1 MPGSAHLQGNT
12 RARTALGRGLPAA
25 AVVNKMSR
33 SPCRPRSEVRVRV
46 LLIGPPGAGK
56 GTQAT
61 RIAAHFDLV
70 RIATGDL
77 LRQEVASGSEL
88 GRAAKAY
95 IDRGDLVPDDVV
107 IAMTRERVVQANT
120 EGGYILDGYPRT
132 LVQAEAAYRW
142 AKARGVPFD
151 LALCFEIG
159 TDELLARLAGRA
171 REEGRSDDTEET
183 VRHRL
188 EVFQRQTYPLLD
200 YYRRRGILVRID
212 AVGPVDAITERIVA
226 VLHWYKAKALAA
238 GADRPEWA
246 FGPAEG

>member
-1 MPGSAHLQGNT
+1 M
-12 RARTALGRGLPAA
+12 
-25 AVVNKMSR
+25 
-33 SPCRPRSEVRVRV
+33 RV

-88 GRAAKAY
+88 GRTAKAY

-107 IAMTRERVVQANT
+107 ITMTRERVVQANT

-151 LALCFEIG
+151 LALFFEIG

-226 VLHWYKAKALAA
+226 VLH
-238 GADRPEWA
+238 
-246 FGPAEG
+246 

>member
-1 MPGSAHLQGNT
+1 M
-12 RARTALGRGLPAA
+12 
-25 AVVNKMSR
+25 
-33 SPCRPRSEVRVRV
+33 RV

-61 RIAAHFDLV
+61 RIAAHFDLA

-88 GRAAKAY
+88 GRTARSY
-95 IDRGDLVPDDVV
+95 IDRGDLVPDGVV
-107 IAMTRERVVQANT
+107 IVMTRDRVVKANS

-132 LVQAEAAYRW
+132 LAQAEAAHRW
-142 AKARGVPFD
+142 ATARGVPFD
-151 LALCFEIG
+151 LALFFEIG

-171 REEGRSDDTEET
+171 QEERRSDDTEQT

-188 EVFQRQTYPLLD
+188 DVFRSQTYPLLA
-200 YYRRRGILVRID
+200 YYRRREILVRID
-212 AVGPVDAITERIVA
+212 AVGPVDAITERILA
-226 VLHWYKAKALAA
+226 ALHWHRANALAA

-246 FGPAEG
+246 FGEVEG

>member
-1 MPGSAHLQGNT
+1 M
-12 RARTALGRGLPAA
+12 
-25 AVVNKMSR
+25 
-33 SPCRPRSEVRVRV
+33 RV

-88 GRAAKAY
+88 GRTAKAY

-151 LALCFEIG
+151 LALFFEIG

>member
-1 MPGSAHLQGNT
+1 M
-12 RARTALGRGLPAA
+12 
-25 AVVNKMSR
+25 
-33 SPCRPRSEVRVRV
+33 RV

-88 GRAAKAY
+88 GRTAKAY
-95 IDRGDLVPDDVV
+95 IDRGDLVPDEVV

-151 LALCFEIG
+151 LALFFEIG

-171 REEGRSDDTEET
+171 REEGRSDDTEQT

>member
-1 MPGSAHLQGNT
+1 M
-12 RARTALGRGLPAA
+12 
-25 AVVNKMSR
+25 
-33 SPCRPRSEVRVRV
+33 RV

-61 RIAAHFDLV
+61 RIAAHFDLT

-77 LRQEVASGSEL
+77 LREEVASGSEF
-88 GRAAKAY
+88 GRTAKAY
-95 IDRGDLVPDDVV
+95 IERGDLVPDDVV
-107 IAMTRERVVQANT
+107 IAMTRERVVQANN

-132 LVQAEAAYRW
+132 LAQAEAAYRW
-142 AKARGVPFD
+142 AKERGVPLD
-151 LALCFEIG
+151 LALSFEIG

-188 EVFQRQTYPLLD
+188 EVFRTQTHPLLA
-200 YYRRRGILVRID
+200 YYQRRGILVRID
-212 AVGPVDAITERIVA
+212 AVGPVDAITERILA
-226 VLHWYKAKALAA
+226 ALHWHKANALAA

-246 FGPAEG
+246 FGAAEG

>member
-1 MPGSAHLQGNT
+1 M
-12 RARTALGRGLPAA
+12 
-25 AVVNKMSR
+25 
-33 SPCRPRSEVRVRV
+33 RV

-61 RIAAHFDLV
+61 RIAAHFDLA

-77 LRQEVASGSEL
+77 LREEVTKGTEL
-88 GRAAKAY
+88 GGVAKEY
-95 IDRGDLVPDDVV
+95 MDRGDLVPDDIV
-107 IAMTRERVVQANT
+107 IQMTRDRMLEASE
-120 EGGYILDGYPRT
+120 EGGYVLDGYPRT
-132 LVQAEAAYRW
+132 LAQAEAAYRW
-142 AKARGVPFD
+142 AMAKGIPFD
-151 LALCFEIG
+151 LTLYFEIEEQ
-159 TDELLARLAGRA
+159 ELLARLAGRA
-171 REEGRSDDTEET
+171 REEHRSDDTEET

>member
-1 MPGSAHLQGNT
+1 M
-12 RARTALGRGLPAA
+12 
-25 AVVNKMSR
+25 
-33 SPCRPRSEVRVRV
+33 RV

-61 RIAAHFDLV
+61 RIAAHFDLA

-77 LRQEVASGSEL
+77 LRQEVARGSEL
-88 GRAAKAY
+88 GRTAKTY
-95 IDRGDLVPDDVV
+95 IDGGDLVPDGVV
-107 IAMTRERVVQANT
+107 IAMTRDRVVKANS

-132 LVQAEAAYRW
+132 LAQAEAAHRW
-142 AKARGVPFD
+142 ATARGVPFD
-151 LALCFEIG
+151 LALFFKIG

-171 REEGRSDDTEET
+171 QEEGRSDDTEQT

-188 EVFQRQTYPLLD
+188 DVFQRQTYPLLA

-212 AVGPVDAITERIVA
+212 AVGPVDAITERILA
-226 VLHWYKAKALAA
+226 ALHWHRANALAA

-246 FGPAEG
+246 FGEVEG